1 MSIFER
7 AFLTVIADTMARLK
21 AGDSQDAV
29 RSFMDGRV
37 RTLLA
42 SWNAVQALE
51 AQLEDYADTWTRS
64 GWRAL
69 RSGWRLMWP
78 RSSIGA
84 CGLSI
89 GVFSS
94 SRWTSCGRQLQQPG
108 GDVMGTNEARQ
119 LGFEHGQQDPT

>member
-51 AQLEDYADTWTRS
+51 AQLEDYADTWTPERLA
-64 GWRAL
+64 GLEERLAADVAKIKHRRVRAEYRRFFKQQMDEL
-69 RSGWRLMWP
+69 RETAS
-78 RSSIGA
+78 A
-84 CGLSI
+84 
-89 GVFSS
+89 
-94 SRWTSCGRQLQQPG
+94 
-108 GDVMGTNEARQ
+108 ARRRRN
-119 LGFEHGQQDPT
+119 GHK